1 MGLGVCGLGMTGS
14 QILRKTANSKLPR
27 ARPPAGANALL
38 ILGVRVDLELGQYE
52 PVALG
57 HDAVSDEIVLEKVE
71 QLLLG
76 QLRAAG
82 VQLHRHLEQEA
93 VGVVVGE
100 LDDRR
105 RALPPPALVLH
116 PGDRPDL
123 PVPPRGG
130 VELHVDGDDPL
141 GAQPGEHGA
150 GVDLAV
156 HDDAPADPPVGGA
169 REGLEHPGE
178 DDGPGI
184 EEHDVGG
191 EVDEGD
197 GVEADEPLLRVGD
210 GPRVGRPHDLAD
222 HGEEEVARE
231 DEVHHVHHLSVASFD
246 HGGGDQAVG
255 VDGGLPRHVLQRAAA
270 HRGNHFAQSEMLILG
285 ALQ

>member
-130 VELHVDGDDPL
+130 VELHVDGHHPL

-150 GVDLAV
+150 WVHLAV
-156 HDDAPADPPVGGA
+156 HDDAPADPPVGRPGE
-169 REGLEHPGE
+169 RLEHPREHHRPDVE
-178 DDGPGI
+178 DGDVEGKRDERRRVNGNQPLLLVFHGPGVRCA
-184 EEHDVGG
+184 DRT
-191 EVDEGD
+191 VDQ
-197 GVEADEPLLRVGD
+197 
-210 GPRVGRPHDLAD
+210 
-222 HGEEEVARE
+222 GEEEVAGE
-231 DEVHHVHHLSVASFD
+231 DEVDHVHDLQWAR
-246 HGGGDQAVG
+246 Q
-255 VDGGLPRHVLQRAAA
+255 LYLTWRRYIRCPRRSRTRATLMQTVPQIWL
-270 HRGNHFAQSEMLILG
+270 AQG
-285 ALQ
+285 